1 MNEQTN
7 ECKNTKKHYTF
18 SPPAGEGGGNSSP
31 PPPTCIYIAKKNIQF
46 EPKNSSE
53 FFNATG
59 IFPPCFGKKLIREHL
74 TFKFQTI

>member
-31 PPPTCIYIAKKNIQF
+31 PPPTCIYIAKKIYNLSLKILLSF
-46 EPKNSSE
+46 LTPPEFSRHVLEKN
-53 FFNATG
+53 
-59 IFPPCFGKKLIREHL
+59 
-74 TFKFQTI
+74 